1 MTKVQQD
8 NSNSNSSS
16 SSSNSNGGSINIDRR
31 DEEAKRVELQSYIPD
46 YLKQFINPYHD
57 EFCYTRIYHYRLV
70 AALMVEGFL
79 PIAIEGVILPK
90 LHHKRCVIPLPES
103 LHVSK
108 SIRKKSKK
116 YRLSINQ
123 CFDRVVEGC
132 RRQHGPKCWLYPELV
147 RVFKEIHDADHV
159 NSIINPSSTTQQQ
172 QAPVRLYSIEVF
184 NEETGDLAAGELGY
198 TVGSIYTS
206 LTGFSAEN
214 SAGSVQLASLGR
226 LLSTLHFSMW
236 DLGMDMNY
244 KRDLGS
250 CVMPRNEFVAH
261 VHDVRVTKGYNILP
275 TGNSNIMG
283 FNCKSLIDREL
294 PLFSISNID
303 GETEVSFMDA
313 IHTQTIISEKYNRGG
328 KNSNRPTNYP
338 QPNRKK
344 QRNTSK
350 QS

>member
-1 MTKVQQD
+1 
-8 NSNSNSSS
+8 
-16 SSSNSNGGSINIDRR
+16 
-31 DEEAKRVELQSYIPD
+31 
-46 YLKQFINPYHD
+46 
-57 EFCYTRIYHYRLV
+57 
-70 AALMVEGFL
+70 
-79 PIAIEGVILPK
+79 
-90 LHHKRCVIPLPES
+90 
-103 LHVSK
+103 
-108 SIRKKSKK
+108 
-116 YRLSINQ
+116 
-123 CFDRVVEGC
+123 
-132 RRQHGPKCWLYPELV
+132 LYPELV
-147 RVFKEIHDADHV
+147 RVFKEIHDAGQV
-159 NSIINPSSTTQQQ
+159 NSIINPSSTTHQQ

-184 NEETGDLAAGELGY
+184 NEETGNLAAGELGY

-244 KRDLGS
+244 KRELGS
-250 CVMPRNEFVAH
+250 RVMARNEFVAH

-275 TGNSNIMG
+275 TGNSNNRFNKSNFTG

-303 GETEVSFMDA
+303 GETEVSFMDD
-313 IHTQTIISEKYNRGG
+313 IHTQTITSEKSNRGG
-328 KNSNRPTNYP
+328 KNSSRSTNYP

-350 QS
+350 QR